1 MPFSNLIT
9 YEDFQA
15 LGRDLT
21 KQIALAE
28 SGKEWQEVDDLLRE
42 KDGINQWLKDLKD
55 QDQ

>member
-1 MPFSNLIT
+1 MPFLNLVR

-15 LGRDLT
+15 LGRELT

-28 SGKEWQEVDDLLRE
+28 SRKEWQEVDDLLRE